1 MDHAPDPGAGH
12 DLPHRTRLRELAE
25 EQAALRRVA
34 TLVARGI
41 DPVEIF
47 SAVAE
52 EAGRLL
58 QVGQTNMIRYESDLR
73 EIARGIHPAIF
84 SEGGLGPALRTLA
97 RRAAIAVERVPAS
110 R

>member
-1 MDHAPDPGAGH
+1 MIYLTGRGCVSWPRSRPRCGGWPRWWPAES
-12 DLPHRTRLRELAE
+12 TRF
-25 EQAALRRVA
+25 
-34 TLVARGI
+34 
-41 DPVEIF
+41 EIF